1 MANHREERIP
11 HINHGTCKHITTN
24 AQRPTLNAKRTT
36 NLTPSIG
43 TLINYQ
49 MIMKESSLTSLIGDE
64 IQGKCKWSSF
74 IDGKNGFFYGIPF
87 CARRVVKFNPL
98 DKSLTPIGPDL
109 GSRGNKWRC
118 GVRDTRGN
126 IYCAPAYA
134 DHFLK
139 IDTVRGAVEI
149 LAGVAMPETGECLWE
164 SGALAADNN
173 IYYMP
178 YNARRIMKL
187 NPDNDSLSSVG
198 DDLGEQGFKCRGT
211 VVGSDNWVYS
221 IPLNATHIFKFDPA
235 NPDTTSTVGEEAE
248 FGFECGGNGVLAGD
262 GYIYAASDSG
272 QVLQIDTTINNY
284 TWIGDPIYSR
294 GPGWG
299 DPIIGAD
306 KCVYWPPFY
315 ANRVLKFDPETQQ
328 LPSLVGDDL
337 GEGYNKWQGGALA
350 TDGAIYCIPSS
361 AKQILAI
368 DPFKELVMTMQNS
381 IQKYPQELGRLFAK
395 DGCNETFF
403 GSAVRKFGIEKVFEF
418 LVEECLPSDKEWA
431 NTCSGHSL
439 PLFMVAASCENC
451 SVSVIYHLLRRN
463 VHDALSG
470 NLNCVGV
477 SKKRKVGST

>member
-1 MANHREERIP
+1 
-11 HINHGTCKHITTN
+11 
-24 AQRPTLNAKRTT
+24 
-36 NLTPSIG
+36 
-43 TLINYQ
+43 

-235 NPDTTSTVGEEAE
+235 NPDTTHTVGEEAE

-262 GYIYAASDSG
+262 GYIYSGNGAG
-272 QVLQIDTTINNY
+272 QVLQIDIAKNNY
-284 TWIGDPIYSR
+284 TWIGDTIFSGR
-294 GPGWG
+294 RRGWG
-299 DPIIGAD
+299 DPIVGVDNCI
-306 KCVYWPPFY
+306 YWPPCN
-315 ANRVLKFDPETQQ
+315 AQRVLRFDPETQQ
-328 LPSLVGDDL
+328 FPSLVGGDL
-337 GEGYNKWQGGALA
+337 GEQNWKWQGGALA
-350 TDGAIYCIPSS
+350 TDQAIYCIPICST
-361 AKQILAI
+361 QILAI
-368 DPFKELVMTMQNS
+368 DPFRELAMTMQNN
-381 IQKYPQELGRLFAK
+381 IQMYPEELGRLFVEK
-395 DGCNETFF
+395 DEDGGCHETFY
-403 GSAVRKFGIEKVFEF
+403 GGAVRKFGIEKVFKF
-418 LVEECLPSDKEWA
+418 LVEECLPSDEEWA
-431 NTCSGHSL
+431 GTRSGNL
-439 PLFMVAASCENC
+439 PLFMIAASSCESC
-451 SVSVIYHLLRRN
+451 AVSVIYHLFRRN
-463 VHDALSG
+463 VHDA
-470 NLNCVGV
+470 
-477 SKKRKVGST
+477 ST